1 MKQRVLVCRT
11 DRLGDVLLSLPAI
24 LSLRQSLGSQYEVD
38 LLIAQDLVELLE
50 PLLRL
55 HHIEAVGYERSSKQW
70 WNQVIKRSYAGAVC
84 LHFDAPV
91 AAALKQARIPLRLG
105 PYSKFGSLLAFNRG
119 TFQRRSRALKS
130 EAEYGVELVEM
141 FLARLGQETTI
152 AAPAVLPEQT
162 AVWLHVQEKTG
173 LTPGYWVLH
182 PGMGGS
188 AENLSIDAYADL
200 IRRLSAKAPKGKIV
214 IGLGPAPADR
224 KFRALLKLF
233 PEAIAI
239 EGLSLKEY
247 AEVFR
252 NAARVVAP
260 STGPLHLA
268 HWVGTSTLGLFS
280 PVRAHHA
287 RRWQPFGSTGQ
298 SQVWWPDV
306 ACPAKKQCL
315 GPGCAAYFCMEKS
328 APTIEAT

>member
-11 DRLGDVLLSLPAI
+11 DRMGDVLLSLPAI
-24 LSLRQSLGSQYEVD
+24 LSLRLSLDSRYEVD
-38 LLIAQDLVELLE
+38 LLVANDLVELLE

-55 HHIEAVGYERSSKQW
+55 HQIEPVGYERSSKQW
-70 WNQVIKRSYAGAVC
+70 WNQVIKRNYAGAVC
-84 LHFDAPV
+84 LHFDAQV
-91 AAALKQARIPLRLG
+91 AAALKQARIPLRVG
-105 PYSKFGSLLAFNRG
+105 PYSKFRSLLAFNRG
-119 TFQRRSRALKS
+119 TFQRRSRGLKS
-130 EAEYGVELVEM
+130 EAEYGVELVEI
-141 FLARLGQETTI
+141 FLARQGEETTL

-162 AVWLHVQEKTG
+162 AVWNHVQEKTG

-188 AENLSIDAYADL
+188 AENLSIEAYADL
-200 IRRLSAKAPKGKIV
+200 IRRMIAKSPTEKLA

-224 KFRALLKLF
+224 KFRSLLKMF
-233 PEAIAI
+233 PEAIPI
-239 EGLSLKEY
+239 EGLTLREY

-268 HWVGTSTLGLFS
+268 HWVGTATLGLFS

-287 RRWQPFGSTGQ
+287 RRWKPFGSTGQ

-306 ACPAKKQCL
+306 VCPAKKQCL
-315 GPGCAAYFCMEKS
+315 GPTCPKYFCMEKS
-328 APTIEAT
+328 ASTIEAT